1 MIHELLEQLE
11 IERTDD
17 IPLLVGTL
25 QKMRLAALLDAH
37 FRTHGNWAGQLT
49 LGEVVLVWLAFILS
63 QADHRLNHV
72 EPWAAQR
79 LVLLSAL
86 LGKEVRA
93 LDFSDD
99 RLAAILDALAD
110 QERWNVFEA
119 ELNGSIIRVY
129 KIIYDSYGIRVD
141 TTTSYTYTSSDD
153 PDSIFQQGHSKDHR
167 PDLNQ
172 IKIGMATLD
181 PLGLPLVCTVVAGNC
196 ADDPL
201 YIPIIQQVQTT
212 LPPGGN
218 TYFCDC
224 KGAALE
230 TRAYVADSND
240 YFACPLSATQ
250 VGADELQKLLD
261 PVFAGTI
268 PLSTVYR
275 PGASDNEPGEAIA
288 EGYSYL
294 VPMKAVLNGAEVI
307 WVERRF
313 VVCSFKHQQH
323 QQKKLQ
329 ERIDKALIELRRL
342 TERKK
347 GKKKLTKEQ
356 LQERIDGILDRY
368 DVRGL
373 INVEVKITRKRI
385 KRRKH
390 KDRPAG
396 VRVEVTYEV
405 KAQVKEQ
412 EFQKQKQMCGW
423 RVYATNNLQMTLTDM
438 VLGYRNQYGVENG
451 FDRMKNQPLGLSPM
465 YLQEE
470 TRVVGLVHL
479 LGVGLRTLTLLEF
492 VVRRNLKKNGEKL
505 QNVYAGQNGRK
516 TSTPSAE
523 LLLRAFKGINLLVET
538 TADGTI
544 TAIKPLSD
552 VQQRILELLDLPGDL
567 YTRFTSPS
575 LVSVQTFN
583 EP

>member
-1 MIHELLEQLE
+1 MILELLKQLE

-25 QKMRLAALLDAH
+25 QKMRLASLIDAH
-37 FRTHGNWAGQLT
+37 FRTHGNWAGELT
-49 LGEVVLVWLAFILS
+49 FGEVVLVWLVFILS
-63 QADHRLNHV
+63 QADHRLNQV

-79 LVLLSAL
+79 LALLSAL
-86 LGKEVRA
+86 LGKQVRA

-110 QERWNVFEA
+110 QEPWNAFET
-119 ELNGSIIRVY
+119 ELNGTVIRVY
-129 KIIYDSYGIRVD
+129 KIIYDTYGIRVD

-172 IKIGMATLD
+172 VKIGLATLD

-201 YIPIIQQVQTT
+201 YVPIIQQVQTT
-212 LPPGGN
+212 LPLGGN
-218 TYFCDC
+218 TYFFDC

-230 TRAYVADSND
+230 TRAYVAHSDD
-240 YFACPLSATQ
+240 YYACPLSATQ
-250 VGADELQKLLD
+250 VDAAQLQKLLD
-261 PVFAGTI
+261 PVFAATV

-275 PGASDNEPGEAIA
+275 PGASDEKPGEAIA
-288 EGYSYL
+288 QGYSYL
-294 VPMKAVLNGAEVI
+294 VQMTAVLEGVEVV

-323 QQKKLQ
+323 QQRKLL
-329 ERIDKALIELRRL
+329 ERINKASKELSCL

-347 GKKKLTKEQ
+347 GKKKLAKKQ

-368 DVRGL
+368 KVKDL
-373 INVEVKITRKRI
+373 IDVEVKVTTKRKTL
-385 KRRKH
+385 RKH
-390 KDRPAG
+390 KNRAAC

-405 KAQVKEQ
+405 KAQVKEK
-412 EFQKQKQMCGW
+412 EFQEAKQRCGW
-423 RVYATNNLQMTLTDM
+423 RVYVANNLQMTLTDM
-438 VLGYRNQYGVENG
+438 VLGYRDQYGVENG
-451 FDRMKNQPLGLSPM
+451 FDRLKNQPLGLSPM
-465 YLQEE
+465 YLQED
-470 TRVVGLVHL
+470 TRVVGLIHL
-479 LGVGLRTLTLLEF
+479 LSMGLRTLTLLEF
-492 VVRRNLKKNGEKL
+492 VARRNLNKSGEKL

-516 TSTPSAE
+516 TATPSAE
-523 LLLRAFKGINLLVET
+523 LLLRAFKGINLFVET
-538 TADGTI
+538 TPDGTA
-544 TAIKPLSD
+544 TAIKPLSA
-552 VQQRILELLDLPGDL
+552 VQQRILELLDLPPDL
-567 YTRFTSPS
+567 YTSLTSPF
-575 LVSVQTFN
+575 LPSVQTFN